1 MAKTQSSLNAL
12 FVALIFPVATPTT
25 RTRSPCATNSGGSG
39 YVVSTST
46 EAFRSTS
53 ASPACPRCVPAS
65 GQSSPGMVHSISSA
79 TNASRPCLSPR
90 PIAAKKSF
98 TIWTFSRVLIKTSPF
113 LGSIVSDAADEVRL
127 DSRTREKGLIYA
139 DVVEARHRAAVQS
152 QRPPSDDEVSA
163 LQRSV
168 SHSRRLGHA
177 WRHKEFLHGLSI
189 VRQKLG

>member
-12 FVALIFPVATPTT
+12 FVALIFPIATPTT

-98 TIWTFSRVLIKTSPF
+98 TIWTFSCVLIEISPF
-113 LGSIVSDAADEVRL
+113 LLQRIVSDLVGYDRNKPATGAREGTIASLKSDGLYSL
-127 DSRTREKGLIYA
+127 DLPQGFQAGPQRVGPTLFGTIAYGRK
-139 DVVEARHRAAVQS
+139 AAV
-152 QRPPSDDEVSA
+152 
-163 LQRSV
+163 
-168 SHSRRLGHA
+168 
-177 WRHKEFLHGLSI
+177 HKQLHWNGLM
-189 VRQKLG
+189 RTT